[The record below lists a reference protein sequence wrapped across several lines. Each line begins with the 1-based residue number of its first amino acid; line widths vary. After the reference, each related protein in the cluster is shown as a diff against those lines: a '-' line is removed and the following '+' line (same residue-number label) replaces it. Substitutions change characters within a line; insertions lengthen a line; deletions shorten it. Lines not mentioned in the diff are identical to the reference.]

1 MDRKFSLPRSIIV
14 GFRFTIVTII
24 LLAICTMAILKG
36 NTLKDPEEKLNYIV
50 MVNTV
55 DHFEKRSCDRA
66 IEYLKKHPKT
76 ILVMAAA
83 SNDDAELEINKE
95 LQAYLE
101 EQKIEKKQML
111 LFPKAMGQWSLVKN
125 CLAYIKTD
133 WYGKDEEVINDP
145 KIGLITQELDTY
157 EYVQYFKR
165 ETSMKIYEIAAKV
178 PFLSMPKLVLKE
190 WKQFIILHIQEK
202 I

>member
-1 MDRKFSLPRSIIV
+1 MDRKFSLPRSIV
-14 GFRFTIVTII
+14 TGFWFTVVTIF

-36 NTLKDPEEKLNYIV
+36 NALKTPEENLNYIV

-66 IEYLKKHPKT
+66 IEYLKNHPKT
-76 ILVMAAA
+76 ILVMAAM
-83 SNDDAELEINKE
+83 STNNEKLEVNKE
-95 LQAYLE
+95 LQAYLKD
-101 EQKIEKKQML
+101 QKIEKKQML

-133 WYGKDEEVINDP
+133 WYGKDEEVTNDP

-157 EYVQYFKR
+157 EYMQYFKR

-178 PFLSMPKLVLKE
+178 PLISMPSIVLKE

>member
-1 MDRKFSLPRSIIV
+1 MDRKFSLPRSIVI
-14 GFRFTIVTII
+14 GFWFTLITII
-24 LLAICTMAILKG
+24 LLAICTMAVLKG
-36 NTLKDPEEKLNYIV
+36 NTLKKPEEDLNYIV

-55 DHFEKRSCDRA
+55 DDLEKRSCDRA
-66 IEYLKKHPKT
+66 IEYLKNHPKT
-76 ILVMAAA
+76 ILVMAA
-83 SNDDAELEINKE
+83 SNNEDAKLELNQE
-95 LQAYLE
+95 LQTYLDK
-101 EQKIEKKQML
+101 QKIEKKQIL

-133 WYGKDEEVINDP
+133 WYGKDEVVTSDP

-165 ETSMKIYEIAAKV
+165 ETSMKIYEIAANV
-178 PFLSMPKLVLKE
+178 PFLSLPKIVLKE

>member
-1 MDRKFSLPRSIIV
+1 MKRKFKLPRSIVI
-14 GFRFTIVTII
+14 GFWFTIVTVF

-36 NTLKDPEEKLNYIV
+36 NTLKIPEENLNYVIL
-50 MVNTV
+50 VNTV
-55 DHFEKRSCDRA
+55 DDFQKRSCDSA
-66 IEYLKKHPKT
+66 IEYVKKHPKT
-76 ILVMAAA
+76 ILVIAAT
-83 SNDDAELEINKE
+83 SNDNSKLEINKE

-101 EQKIEKKQML
+101 KQKIEKKQIL
-111 LFPKAMGQWSLVKN
+111 LFPKAMGHWSLVKN

-133 WYGKDEEVINDP
+133 WYGKDEEVISEP

-178 PFLSMPKLVLKE
+178 PILSMPKLVLKE
-190 WKQFIILHIQEK
+190 WKEFIILHIQEK